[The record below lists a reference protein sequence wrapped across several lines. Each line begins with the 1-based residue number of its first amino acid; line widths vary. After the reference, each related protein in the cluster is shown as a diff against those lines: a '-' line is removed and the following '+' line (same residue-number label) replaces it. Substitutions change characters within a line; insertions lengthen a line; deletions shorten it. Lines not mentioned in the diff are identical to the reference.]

1 MKILQRNIN
10 HNSEKINSLNY
21 AYNIFIDEQ
30 ESLTLDNKLKSI
42 DIDITKNIENIK
54 LNNNAIVNHT
64 TNNQNPH
71 NVTKTQIG
79 LSNVD
84 NTADAVKNVLSASKL
99 TNARNITIGNSNK
112 LFNGTGDLNYSLAEI
127 GASDVNHKH
136 NLSSITE
143 AGFMR
148 ALSNNTSHF
157 MRGDGTWVT
166 PPDTKYGVANTTTLG
181 LIKSGGDITV
191 NSSGIV
197 SVNDNSHKHSDS
209 TITSLSSSKLVGQ
222 IPIELIPKAALERLI
237 TVENKTARLALTN
250 DRVQTGDTVQEIDT
264 GVMYVVIDDTKLNSE
279 AGYKAYTAASASSV
293 PWSGITG
300 KPSSFVPSSHT
311 HTKDQVGLSNV
322 DNTADSVKNV
332 LSATKLATARNIT
345 IGSSTK
351 SFNGT
356 ANVSYSLSE
365 IGAAASS
372 HSHSNYLPLAGG
384 TMTGKLTANGKI
396 KVNVDYKSWLDTK
409 TTSNAGI
416 DFGQANTYNFYPFLS
431 GKSVTNHTVSIGN
444 YSNSFSIV
452 GILSNRTTNQYDWMT
467 NWDMSNGN
475 ITHSSNISANQ
486 FIGSLNGNAST
497 ATKLATARNI
507 TIGGSTKTFDGSGNI
522 SYTVSEIGAAATS
535 HSHSNY
541 LPLAGGTMT
550 GKLTANGRIKTSL
563 VGGSWLNSKTT
574 SNAGIDFGSWINN
587 GTYYP
592 FFAGTSISGHTVSV
606 GGIANTFNIVG
617 ILSDTTENGLQW
629 RTYWDINNG
638 NIYHSNM
645 ITAAQFTGPLSG
657 NVSGNAS
664 TATKLATARNI
675 TIGSSTKAFDG
686 SANISFSL
694 SEIGA
699 AASSHTHTK
708 AQVGLGNVDNTA
720 DSAKNVLSAS
730 KLTTARN
737 ITIGS
742 STKSFN
748 GTANVSYTLSE
759 IGAAASSHTHT
770 KAQVGLGNVDNTAD
784 SAKNVLSASKLTT
797 ARSITIGNTTKT
809 FDGSSDIEFT
819 LSEVGANSSNHTHT
833 KAQVGLGNVDNT
845 ADSVKNVL
853 SATKL
858 TTARNITIGSSTKS
872 FNGTANVSYSLS
884 EIGAAASSH
893 THTKAQVGLG
903 NVDNTAD
910 ASKNVLSATKLT
922 TARNIKIGNIS
933 KSFNGTADMNYTLS
947 EIGAA
952 SSSHTHNSL
961 EAESLANQTISLN
974 TLKLVNEDAIIR
986 YYYCPTNGTGANI
999 TGRPDDTKKYA
1010 FLLKVEKLRNSSSSD
1025 YVTKQ
1030 TYIDYSATC
1039 TYERYCSS
1047 GTWSAWYK
1055 VYTSKDKPTLSEL
1068 GAAAASHSHS
1078 NYLPLAGGT
1087 MTGKLTANGRIKT
1100 SIVYG
1105 TWLNSKTTSNAG
1117 IDFGSF
1123 PYKDNYYPFFAG
1135 TSLSGHTVSV
1145 GGMNNSFNIVGI
1157 LSDTTENK
1165 LQWRTDWDINTGNII
1180 HSNNITAAQFIGP
1193 LSGNA
1198 STATKLA
1205 TARNITIG
1213 SSTKAFDGL
1222 ANISFSLSEIG
1233 AAATS
1238 HTHTKSQVGLS
1249 NVDNTADASKNVL
1262 SATKL
1267 TNARNITIGSSTKS
1281 FNGTANVSYSLS
1293 EIGAASSSHT
1303 HNSLEAES
1311 LAGKTISLNT
1321 LTLNTGTPS
1330 VKYYDCYS
1338 DGDGANI
1345 TGRPN
1350 DNLKYSFIL
1359 KVESIRCTSTTD
1371 YVTKQT
1377 FIDTRCITYERYC
1390 KSGNWT
1396 AWSKVYNSSDLSAAD
1411 KSELTNLVL
1420 NGDGKLGKTIGWEN
1434 HTFSTDAPLGAY
1446 GSFIDGYSDK
1456 IYVNFNQGEVYDLSF
1471 YLKNKSGNTGV
1482 DYFAMIPYDS
1492 EGNIIDWY
1500 LVAHR
1505 GLTKLTK
1512 DLNNGD
1518 TVIYCEDL
1526 SKWDKKNADTY
1537 TYWRHIGYHD
1547 YTNKNGYTY
1556 PPGTYTR
1563 NMCFEAFANGSSIDT
1578 TNNTITLKQ
1587 AWSRGTKKAGTYIAQ
1602 HYGGSSRIYFGL
1614 VGKVPPAEWTKYEIK
1629 SISKSNDIRLPYTAS
1644 IRFYMLNKKAMISN
1658 LVFKRQ
1664 AATLS
1669 DIDTK
1674 INNITIS
1681 ALTDA
1686 EINSICV

>member
-1 MKILQRNIN
+1 
-10 HNSEKINSLNY
+10 
-21 AYNIFIDEQ
+21 
-30 ESLTLDNKLKSI
+30 
-42 DIDITKNIENIK
+42 
-54 LNNNAIVNHT
+54 
-64 TNNQNPH
+64 
-71 NVTKTQIG
+71 
-79 LSNVD
+79 
-84 NTADAVKNVLSASKL
+84 
-99 TNARNITIGNSNK
+99 
-112 LFNGTGDLNYSLAEI
+112 
-127 GASDVNHKH
+127 
-136 NLSSITE
+136 
-143 AGFMR
+143 
-148 ALSNNTSHF
+148 
-157 MRGDGTWVT
+157 
-166 PPDTKYGVANTTTLG
+166 
-181 LIKSGGDITV
+181 
-191 NSSGIV
+191 
-197 SVNDNSHKHSDS
+197 
-209 TITSLSSSKLVGQ
+209 
-222 IPIELIPKAALERLI
+222 
-237 TVENKTARLALTN
+237 
-250 DRVQTGDTVQEIDT
+250 
-264 GVMYVVIDDTKLNSE
+264 
-279 AGYKAYTAASASSV
+279 
-293 PWSGITG
+293 
-300 KPSSFVPSSHT
+300 
-311 HTKDQVGLSNV
+311 
-322 DNTADSVKNV
+322 
-332 LSATKLATARNIT
+332 
-345 IGSSTK
+345 
-351 SFNGT
+351 
-356 ANVSYSLSE
+356 
-365 IGAAASS
+365 
-372 HSHSNYLPLAGG
+372 
-384 TMTGKLTANGKI
+384 
-396 KVNVDYKSWLDTK
+396 
-409 TTSNAGI
+409 
-416 DFGQANTYNFYPFLS
+416 
-431 GKSVTNHTVSIGN
+431 
-444 YSNSFSIV
+444 
-452 GILSNRTTNQYDWMT
+452 
-467 NWDMSNGN
+467 
-475 ITHSSNISANQ
+475 
-486 FIGSLNGNAST
+486 
-497 ATKLATARNI
+497 
-507 TIGGSTKTFDGSGNI
+507 
-522 SYTVSEIGAAATS
+522 
-535 HSHSNY
+535 
-541 LPLAGGTMT
+541 MT

-638 NIYHSNM
+638 NIYHSNN
-645 ITAAQFTGPLSG
+645 ITAAQFIGPL
-657 NVSGNAS
+657 NGNAS

-675 TIGSSTKAFDG
+675 TIGSSTKTFDG
-686 SANISFSL
+686 SGNVSYSL

-720 DSAKNVLSAS
+720 DSAKNVLSAT

-784 SAKNVLSASKLTT
+784 SAKNVLSATKLTT

-845 ADSVKNVL
+845 ADANKNVL

-893 THTKAQVGLG
+893 THTKAQVGLS

-952 SSSHTHNSL
+952 SSSHTHTGLSPQSL
-961 EAESLANQTISLN
+961 SNQTISLD
-974 TLKLVNEDAIIR
+974 TLNLANEGAILR
-986 YYYCPTNGTGANI
+986 YYYCPTDGNGANI
-999 TGRPDDTKKYA
+999 TGRPDDNKKYA
-1010 FLLKVEKLRNSSSSD
+1010 FLLKVEKIRNNGPTD

-1030 TYIDYSATC
+1030 TYIDYSAKC
-1039 TYERYCSS
+1039 TYERYCGT
-1047 GTWSAWYK
+1047 GTWSTWYK

-1068 GAAAASHSHS
+1068 GAAASSHSHS
-1078 NYLPLAGGT
+1078 NYLPLTGGT

-1100 SIVYG
+1100 SLVG
-1105 TWLNSKTTSNAG
+1105 GSWLNSKTTSNAG

-1123 PYKDNYYPFFAG
+1123 PNNGNYYPFFAG
-1135 TSLSGHTVSV
+1135 TSMSGHTVSV
-1145 GGMNNSFNIVGI
+1145 GGIADSFNIVGM
-1157 LSDTTENK
+1157 LASRTENGVD
-1165 LQWRTDWDINTGNII
+1165 WRTYWNINTGNIY
-1180 HSNNITAAQFIGP
+1180 HSNMITAAQFTGP

-1213 SSTKAFDGL
+1213 SSTKAFDGS

-1238 HTHTKSQVGLS
+1238 HTHTKAQVGLGNVDNTADSAKNVLSATKLTTSRNITIGSSTKSFNGTANMNYTLGEIGAAATSHTHTKAQVGLS

-1311 LAGKTISLNT
+1311 LAGKTISLDT
-1321 LTLNTGTPS
+1321 LTLPTGTPS

-1338 DGDGANI
+1338 NGDGANI
-1345 TGRPN
+1345 TGRPI
-1350 DNLKYSFIL
+1350 DSLKYSFIL
-1359 KVESIRCTSTTD
+1359 KVESIRYISETD

-1377 FIDTRCITYERYC
+1377 FIDIRCITYERYC

-1420 NGDGKLGKTIGWEN
+1420 NGDCKLGKTIGWEN

-1446 GSFIDGYSDK
+1446 GSFIGGYSDK
-1456 IYVNFNQGEVYDLSF
+1456 IYVNFNQGEIYDLSF
-1471 YLKNKSGNTGV
+1471 YLKNKSGNTGI
-1482 DYFAMIPYDS
+1482 DYFSMIPFDS
-1492 EGNIIDWY
+1492 EGNYIEWY
-1500 LVAHR
+1500 HVAKT

-1526 SKWDKKNADTY
+1526 SKWNKTNADTY
-1537 TYWRHIGYHD
+1537 NFWRHIGFHD

-1563 NMCFEAFANGSSIDT
+1563 NIYLEAFANGSSINT
-1578 TNNTITLKQ
+1578 TNNTLTLKQ
-1587 AWSRGTKKAGTYIAQ
+1587 AWSGGTKKAGTYIAQ
-1602 HYGGSSRIYFGL
+1602 HNSGSSRIYFGL
-1614 VGKVPPAEWTKYEIK
+1614 VGKVPPSEWTKYEIK
-1629 SISKSNDIRLPYTAS
+1629 SISKSAEARLPYTAS
-1644 IRFYMLNKKAMISN
+1644 IKFYMLNNRAMISN

-1669 DIDTK
+1669 DIDKK